1 MQFRDISD
9 IMDHFR
15 GLARLSVSG
24 ERPHLYCDRKKENA
38 SGTFIVA
45 KLISSVMY
53 RVTNF
58 GAEFFVI
65 C

>member
-1 MQFRDISD
+1 MN
-9 IMDHFR
+9 HFR
-15 GLARLSVSG
+15 GLARLSASG
-24 ERPHLYCDRKKENA
+24 ERPHLYCERKKENA
-38 SGTFIVA
+38 SSTFIVA

-58 GAEFFVI
+58 GAEFFVM